1 MRSRDYLQ
9 IIFLDDFDSY
19 FFMTVD
25 ARRYFLLAHSYHP
38 AMAPKKKN
46 NARLTISVALFI
58 AALAA
63 SFLMSYVA
71 NKDEKYWVALLPI
84 AAGTQ
89 IQQSDLGFVNVSLGS
104 SRERYISLKFTP
116 VGAYSHRA
124 IAAGEI
130 LFSDSISTKAPSTLN
145 EQVSVSI
152 RSVDIP
158 QQVGIGESISIFQ
171 VHDQKNGEKSIQPSL
186 ILRDAF
192 VVSIDRKGSNFGG
205 ETALTISVRHE
216 FVAELLAATTRG
228 RLVAVRT
235 HG

>member
-1 MRSRDYLQ
+1 
-9 IIFLDDFDSY
+9 
-19 FFMTVD
+19 
-25 ARRYFLLAHSYHP
+25 
-38 AMAPKKKN
+38 MAPKKKR

-58 AALAA
+58 AALVA

-104 SRERYISLKFTP
+104 SWDRYLSSKFTP

-130 LFSDSISTKAPSTLN
+130 LFSDSISTKALSTLN
-145 EQVSVSI
+145 EQVSVSV
-152 RSVDIP
+152 RAVDIP
-158 QQVGIGESISIFQ
+158 QQVGIGESVSIFQ
-171 VHDQKNGEKSIQPSL
+171 VHDQKNGEKSIEPSL

-216 FVAELLAATTRG
+216 LVSELLAATTRG

-235 HG
+235 HE